1 MLFNVLVIP
10 VPIEVCPNVS
20 ETSIQYQFSIFGLNS
35 VMVWEVVDLLL
46 IEVTDVFS
54 PLSDPEVKRLYCLKS
69 PSDDSLQLMVI
80 CVVSYSTDSTFTD
93 VGTGSNEEETISPLV
108 S

>member
-1 MLFNVLVIP
+1 M
-10 VPIEVCPNVS
+10 
-20 ETSIQYQFSIFGLNS
+20 
-35 VMVWEVVDLLL
+35 VDLLG
-46 IEVTDVFS
+46 IEVTNVFS
-54 PLSDPEVKRLYCLKS
+54 PLSDPDVKRLYCLKS

-93 VGTGSNEEETISPLV
+93 VGTGSNEEETISPFV

>member
-1 MLFNVLVIP
+1 M
-10 VPIEVCPNVS
+10 
-20 ETSIQYQFSIFGLNS
+20 
-35 VMVWEVVDLLL
+35 VDLLL

-93 VGTGSNEEETISPLV
+93 VGTGSNKEETISPFV